1 MRNMDVNGIFSK
13 RDDWHKY
20 NMYGLQLAVNQIP
33 MRSRARNLLAPC
45 ISSIMSWIFGK
56 ATLMERDEFRTYS
69 EINCRSGI
77 YAPIHSHAIQYF
89 RGDVQIAVSDWKIA

>member
-33 MRSRARNLLAPC
+33 MRSRAR
-45 ISSIMSWIFGK
+45 IMSWIFGK